1 VIDVVRFGTVV
12 ARFKREMREMREM
25 RNASSAE
32 QTNAHGNRGMN
43 NEWPESKRQGMCT
56 KGPDKQLESRTETL
70 HDRVHQIA
78 EKALEG
84 RQRLL

>member
-12 ARFKREMREMREM
+12 ATFKREMREM

-43 NEWPESKRQGMCT
+43 NDWPDSKRQGMWT
-56 KGPDKQLESRTETL
+56 EVPDKKLDSRTEPFTTGM
-70 HDRVHQIA
+70 RQIA
-78 EKALEG
+78 EEALEG
-84 RQRLL
+84 RQRLLVKG

>member
-12 ARFKREMREMREM
+12 ATFKREMREM

-43 NEWPESKRQGMCT
+43 NDWPDSKRQGM
-56 KGPDKQLESRTETL
+56 
-70 HDRVHQIA
+70 
-78 EKALEG
+78 
-84 RQRLL
+84 